1 MNSYYFHKNTCS
13 LTTVYHIV
21 INCLTMFAYAKISK
35 YTSKAFDI
43 TRYSDSIQFQSPTM
57 LTVAGLFVILVS
69 SLIKQWNS
77 NFHCFLW
84 NFTNS
89 PIMTILTIISF
100 YFTQHI
106 LCNWKSVVPL
116 LDKEDERCSQH
127 FKFHYFCTYIIKL
140 ITKDKSVKH
149 DSERLS
155 ITFCSDETTEDVK
168 VPRITFMTSIPFMC
182 MVL

>member
-1 MNSYYFHKNTCS
+1 VLCSRKELCLEKSHFKLNSKSCWKNIQWYMNSYYFHKNTHS

-21 INCLTMFAYAKISK
+21 INCLTMFAYAETSK
-35 YTSKAFDI
+35 YTSKPFDI

-57 LTVAGLFVILVS
+57 LTLAGLFVILVS

-77 NFHCFLW
+77 NFHCLLW

-106 LCNWKSVVPL
+106 LCNWKSVVTL

-127 FKFHYFCTYIIKL
+127 FKFHCFLHLHY
-140 ITKDKSVKH
+140 
-149 DSERLS
+149 
-155 ITFCSDETTEDVK
+155 
-168 VPRITFMTSIPFMC
+168 
-182 MVL
+182 